1 MASTALPDWD
11 DDSPRLRSNLDKVFG
26 SIERDAARRA
36 MPKVATAKRWQAQIM
51 DGLAVG
57 KPEHVGRFRGEP
69 GLERCGVHVDS
80 VYGVAP
86 WHVADTLKAFESTLP
101 RAVLGLDEC
110 YPDADSL
117 DEDGQSAIIE
127 LAAWAH
133 AEWVRIHPF
142 ANGNGRTACAWAN
155 LILMRYG
162 LPPVVALRPRP
173 GGGYAAVGAAAMR
186 GRWQPTVNVFR
197 RMLKDH
203 FARPGTALAARKK
216 PKPHS

>member
-1 MASTALPDWD
+1 MPCKTFDVPKCVHRRHPPGGTIRRMFAMTK
-11 DDSPRLRSNLDKVFG
+11 RLS
-26 SIERDAARRA
+26 
-36 MPKVATAKRWQAQIM
+36 
-51 DGLAVG
+51 
-57 KPEHVGRFRGEP
+57 
-69 GLERCGVHVDS
+69 
-80 VYGVAP
+80 
-86 WHVADTLKAFESTLP
+86 
-101 RAVLGLDEC
+101 
-110 YPDADSL
+110 
-117 DEDGQSAIIE
+117 
-127 LAAWAH
+127 WAH
-133 AEWVRIHPF
+133 AKWVRIHSF